1 MVHIVKENV
10 CILNKA
16 VYSFNGVCCVLK
28 QPFDTDVHLHS
39 DPGGINQ
46 YSCEMWLVEFPVKK
60 LVTA

>member
-16 VYSFNGVCCVLK
+16 VCSFNGVCCVLK

-39 DPGGINQ
+39 DPGGIN
-46 YSCEMWLVEFPVKK
+46 
-60 LVTA
+60 